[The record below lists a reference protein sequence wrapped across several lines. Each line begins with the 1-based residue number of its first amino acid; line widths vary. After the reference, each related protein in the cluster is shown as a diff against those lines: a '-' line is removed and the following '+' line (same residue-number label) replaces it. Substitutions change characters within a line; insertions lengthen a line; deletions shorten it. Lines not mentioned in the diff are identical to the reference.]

1 MLLTNQRLD
10 KLAASRVDFTERGM
24 LQGTCLQNMNIRLA
38 LGSTYLSLC
47 IGINLNL
54 VPGDDPTDSHNQTND
69 DNGND
74 DDGDDGGGGGDDG
87 DGDSGGG
94 DEGDGDDDDDGVV
107 AGPTTPAHVI
117 MGKTIGNSIP
127 IY

>member
-74 DDGDDGGGGGDDG
+74 DDGD
-87 DGDSGGG
+87 GGG
-94 DEGDGDDDDDGVV
+94 DEGDGDGGDDDDDDDDGVV

>member
-74 DDGDDGGGGGDDG
+74 DDGNGNDGN
-87 DGDSGGG
+87 GDSGGG
-94 DEGDGDDDDDGVV
+94 DDDGVV